1 MDVSRSTGSMTKY
14 DEISEAFRRTLPR
27 RLALSSAIEQLPAR
41 LRDAVHRE
49 LAPPVDR
56 AQFLSAMHN
65 RDVSVVY
72 LARLVADE
80 NGRNKYVPCEP
91 DEAMFRD
98 YDGVWNFR
106 LGLAIEGDGTTPYM
120 IHWLIALE
128 NVSEEVL
135 TLKIVGAPGTV
146 DIRIGDAD
154 SLAAA
159 AQRICEWMIA
169 LQSDVSASLGDS
181 APIGFRGQR

>member
-1 MDVSRSTGSMTKY
+1 VED
-14 DEISEAFRRTLPR
+14 
-27 RLALSSAIEQLPAR
+27 AL
-41 LRDAVHRE
+41 
-49 LAPPVDR
+49 
-56 AQFLSAMHN
+56 
-65 RDVSVVY
+65 
-72 LARLVADE
+72 
-80 NGRNKYVPCEP
+80 
-91 DEAMFRD
+91 FRD
-98 YDGVWNFR
+98 YDGVLHFGH
-106 LGLAIEGDGTTPYM
+106 GLAVEGPDMAPYM
-120 IHWLIALE
+120 LHWLIALE
-128 NVSEEVL
+128 NITEDVV

>member
-1 MDVSRSTGSMTKY
+1 MTTY
-14 DEISEAFRRTLPR
+14 AEICEAFREQLPR
-27 RLALSSAIEQLPAR
+27 RLALNKAIAELPLR
-41 LRDAVHRE
+41 LRNAVDAE
-49 LAPPVDR
+49 LSPPNR
-56 AQFLSAMHN
+56 HANFLSQMHG
-65 RDVSVVY
+65 RDIPVVY
-72 LARLVADE
+72 LARPHPDDR
-80 NGRNKYVPCEP
+80 GQNKYAPCSVE
-91 DEAMFRD
+91 DALFRD
-98 YDGVWNFR
+98 YDGVLHFG
-106 LGLAIEGDGTTPYM
+106 LGLAVEGPDMAPYM
-120 IHWLIALE
+120 LHWLIALE
-128 NVSEEVL
+128 NITEDVV